1 MILIG
6 TMNLT
11 RTRDRGNFYCPS
23 CGLTQSYRLRA
34 RRPWLTLYFVPTV
47 PIGSVEFF
55 VQCDQCRSTWD
66 PSVLQM
72 DQRAHEELK
81 AEQFRD
87 EAIRAAVLVVLADG
101 HITEAEIIALQRIAS
116 HLLQREVDREELGW
130 LCSTAEQSGIRATNY
145 VMTVSR
151 RWNGQQR
158 VTALQ
163 AMFLAASAEGELGG
177 KSLSS
182 LTAMR
187 EILEMSDAEYQ
198 AAIEEALQW
207 ETV

>member
-151 RWNGQQR
+151 RWNAQQR

>member
-23 CGLTQSYRLRA
+23 CGLTQGYRLRA

-81 AEQFRD
+81 EEQFRD

-101 HITEAEIIALQRIAS
+101 HISEPEIDALQRIAS
-116 HLLQREVDREELGW
+116 QLLQREVDREELGW
-130 LCSTAEQSGIRATNY
+130 LCSTAEQSGIQATNY

-151 RWNGQQR
+151 RWNADQR
-158 VTALQ
+158 VKALQ
-163 AMFLAASAEGELGG
+163 AMFLAASAEGEFGG

-187 EILEMSDAEYQ
+187 EILEMSEMEYQ
-198 AAIEEALQW
+198 AAIEEALA
-207 ETV
+207 VL